1 MTITFAGRVRKSGNS
16 LVVTIPNGTRN
27 IYGIK
32 EGEAVQITLL
42 KLDEHDLLKED

>member
-1 MTITFAGRVRKSGNS
+1 MGIIFNGHVRKSGNS
-16 LVVTIPNGTRN
+16 LVVTIPKGTKN

-42 KLDEHDLLKED
+42 KIDNKEDGS

>member
-1 MTITFAGRVRKSGNS
+1 MSIIFNGRVRKSGNS
-16 LVVTIPNGTRN
+16 LVVTIPHGTKN

-42 KLDEHDLLKED
+42 KVGSKEDK

>member
-1 MTITFAGRVRKSGNS
+1 MGIIFNGKVRKSGNS

-32 EGEAVQITLL
+32 EGEAVQITLV
-42 KLDEHDLLKED
+42 KVGDSKEGQ

>member
-1 MTITFAGRVRKSGNS
+1 MGIIFNGKVRKSGNS

-42 KLDEHDLLKED
+42 KLDNKEVNPQ

>member
-1 MTITFAGRVRKSGNS
+1 MAITFDGHVRKSGNS

-32 EGEAVQITLL
+32 EGDALQITVR
-42 KLDEHDLLKED
+42 KVGEKEETQ